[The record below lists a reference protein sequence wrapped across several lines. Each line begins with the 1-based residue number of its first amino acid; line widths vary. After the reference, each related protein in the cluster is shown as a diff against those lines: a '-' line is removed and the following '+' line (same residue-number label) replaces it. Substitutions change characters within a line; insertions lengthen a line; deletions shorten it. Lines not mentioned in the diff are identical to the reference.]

1 MSTND
6 TFIKQQWQDQEALHR
21 FQLISPLLQTG
32 LDDARRLQLRRT
44 IAEENSI
51 SVRTLYRYEKSF
63 AEKQFAGLR
72 PADREKHRSQSLPEN
87 FEFLL
92 EQAVQLRREVPERS
106 VAQIIYILEAEGLVA
121 PGILKRS
128 ALERHIYRAGYGQKQ
143 MQMYKEAR
151 NSSSRRFCKPHRMM
165 LVQGDI
171 KYGPKLPIGK
181 NGAKVQTYLSSA
193 IDDHSR
199 YLLFS
204 RFYDNQEES
213 IIEDTFHQAIS
224 RYGVFDACYFDNG
237 SQYIAKQIRFSLARL
252 GIRVMHAKPRSGK
265 SKGKIEKFHQVVD
278 DFIRES
284 KLKNIRTL
292 EDLNRLWA
300 IYLEE
305 YYHKQKHAGI
315 AEYYESLGAAV
326 PEEGISPLQEWNRD
340 SRPLTFLD
348 AAVVSEAFLH
358 HEQRKV
364 DRGACIS
371 FRGKRYETKPSLIG
385 HTVEISYDPSA
396 PEQITVSYQG
406 MEPFTAMPVVIG
418 PYCDKSP
425 ALPASMQEQPP
436 ATSRFLDALEK
447 RHEQNQR
454 QMVDVCCCNG
464 GSRMRK
470 INPDQL
476 GLESRFYRGDSK
488 RQLQQ
493 EIGIIRGVQ
502 HKKVVCILDEAHL
515 LEKETLEEFRF
526 LLNYRFDSMSPMA
539 VVLVGQTELWENK
552 LKLQRYAAVRQRIDM
567 YCTLPHLDRSETEQY
582 IASHMDYSGCT
593 QEVFTAKALDEI
605 HKASAGI
612 PRMVNRICEK
622 ALMYAFQNQKRLIDD
637 YMIKFVIEHEMLGT
651 ITT

>member
-1 MSTND
+1 MLADSIVALEGGSYTMSTDD

-44 IAEENSI
+44 NNI
-51 SVRTLYRYEKSF
+51 SVRTLYRYEKAF

-128 ALERHIYRAGYGQKQ
+128 TLERHIYRAGYGRNQ

-165 LVQGDI
+165 LIQGDI

-181 NGAKVQTYLSSA
+181 NGTKVQTYLSSA

-199 YLLFS
+199 YLLSS
-204 RFYDNQEES
+204 RFYDNQEEA
-213 IIEDTFHQAIS
+213 IIEDTFHQTIS

-292 EDLNRLWA
+292 EELNRLWA
-300 IYLEE
+300 VYLEE

-385 HTVEISYDPSA
+385 HTVEISYDPAA

-406 MEPFTAMPVVIG
+406 MELFTAMPVVIG

-425 ALPASMQEQPP
+425 ALPASMQEQTPT
-436 ATSRFLDALEK
+436 TSRFLDTLEK
-447 RHEQNQR
+447 RHEQNRR
-454 QMVDVCCCNG
+454 QMADAI
-464 GSRMRK
+464 SFAAYRK
-470 INPDQL
+470 
-476 GLESRFYRGDSK
+476 
-488 RQLQQ
+488 
-493 EIGIIRGVQ
+493 
-502 HKKVVCILDEAHL
+502 EA
-515 LEKETLEEFRF
+515 
-526 LLNYRFDSMSPMA
+526 
-539 VVLVGQTELWENK
+539 
-552 LKLQRYAAVRQRIDM
+552 
-567 YCTLPHLDRSETEQY
+567 
-582 IASHMDYSGCT
+582 
-593 QEVFTAKALDEI
+593 
-605 HKASAGI
+605 
-612 PRMVNRICEK
+612 
-622 ALMYAFQNQKRLIDD
+622 DD
-637 YMIKFVIEHEMLGT
+637 
-651 ITT
+651 